1 MEELSH
7 LHLNGLRA
15 VEAAGRLGSL
25 TAAARELGVS
35 LGAVSQQVLKAEA
48 QLGQTVFIRSPKG
61 LRPTAFGREVLV
73 HLSEGFR
80 HLAAAAS
87 LGRAA
92 AVNTLTVSVPPVLA
106 AKWLV
111 PRLSG
116 FTALAPDLKLRID
129 ASTELADLDHSD
141 VDVAVRIGKGG
152 WPGVKTA
159 HLMDQ
164 VVFPVCSPA
173 LAKTLTRPEDLSGI
187 PVLRDQGAMFTWD
200 AWLVPEGLGGL
211 ALTEG
216 SVYSD
221 ASLCLQAAI
230 AGQGVLLAWPTLAD
244 YAIADGQLV
253 APFPGR
259 HKTGLAYWL
268 VTSAQRR
275 PAGKLKVFEAWL
287 RAEFSGFIGA
297 DQKGA
302 DQKGAD
308 QKGADQKSV
317 AD

>member
-1 MEELSH
+1 MKELNQ
-7 LHLNGLRA
+7 LPLNGLRA

-25 TAAARELGVS
+25 TAAAGELGVS

-48 QLGQTVFIRSPKG
+48 QLGQPVFFRAPKG
-61 LRPTAFGREVLV
+61 LQPTPFGSQVLT
-73 HLSEGFR
+73 HLSAGFR
-80 HLAAAAS
+80 HLAAAAA

-111 PRLSG
+111 PRLSR
-116 FTALAPDLKLRID
+116 FTERAPDLKLRID
-129 ASTELADLDHSD
+129 ASPDLADLDHSD
-141 VDVAVRIGKGG
+141 IDVAIRIGKGD
-152 WPGVKTA
+152 WPGVKAA
-159 HLMDQ
+159 HLIDQ

-173 LAKTLTRPEDLSGI
+173 VAGTLAKPEDLARV
-187 PVLRDQGAMFTWD
+187 PVLRDHGSMFTWET
-200 AWLVPEGLGGL
+200 WLAPEGLSGL
-211 ALTEG
+211 TLTEG

-230 AGQGVLLAWPTLAD
+230 AGQGILLAWPTLAA

-275 PAGKLKVFEAWL
+275 TPDKLKVFEAWL
-287 RAEFSGFIGA
+287 RAEFEAFAEA
-297 DQKGA
+297 DEKPPV
-302 DQKGAD
+302 K
-308 QKGADQKSV
+308 
-317 AD
+317 